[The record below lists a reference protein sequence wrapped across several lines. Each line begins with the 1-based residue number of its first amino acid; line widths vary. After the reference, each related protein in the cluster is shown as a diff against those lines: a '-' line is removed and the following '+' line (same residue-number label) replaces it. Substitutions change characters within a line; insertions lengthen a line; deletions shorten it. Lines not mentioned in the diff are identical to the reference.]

1 MDIQQSCPEGNA
13 KFSPSRG
20 NLGEKNVLGSA
31 IFGLSESLHTIQSF
45 HSGGKHGATSGI

>member
-20 NLGEKNVLGSA
+20 NLGEKKVLGSA
-31 IFGLSESLHTIQSF
+31 IFGLSESLHTIQYF